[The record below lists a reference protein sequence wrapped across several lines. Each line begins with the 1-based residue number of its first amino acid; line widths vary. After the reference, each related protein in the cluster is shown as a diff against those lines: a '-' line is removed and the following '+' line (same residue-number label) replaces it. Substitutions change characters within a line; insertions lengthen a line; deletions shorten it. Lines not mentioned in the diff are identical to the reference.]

1 MDVVGRALQG
11 RWNFNS
17 VFFFSFQD
25 KESYTSWMKKSA
37 GQIEEK
43 TNGYNIMK
51 QRLGH
56 YSQESG
62 LTVQL
67 RGCVYGG
74 NGRKTFWGTTQTRR
88 VYCHRI
94 YGKISNSGTNRRHFF
109 ALAASIVFGVGNKG
123 KMYSLKFLYV
133 HWSVELLTATDMAM
147 VSSINST
154 YRHYQI

>member
-1 MDVVGRALQG
+1 MLWEGLCKGDEISTQ
-11 RWNFNS
+11 F
-17 VFFFSFQD
+17 FFFSFQD

-74 NGRKTFWGTTQTRR
+74 NGRKTF
-88 VYCHRI
+88 
-94 YGKISNSGTNRRHFF
+94 
-109 ALAASIVFGVGNKG
+109 
-123 KMYSLKFLYV
+123 
-133 HWSVELLTATDMAM
+133 
-147 VSSINST
+147 
-154 YRHYQI
+154 